1 MAAGKEV
8 KVSFVYSLIIIYYI
22 ILDKVYQQF
31 EEEEWRANTR
41 TSITFEEKT
50 KQKIVLLREF
60 HLIIRNISKKPIYNV
75 IISVC
80 FKIVKKMAENFRLL
94 SM

>member
-31 EEEEWRANTR
+31 GEEWRTNTR

-60 HLIIRNISKKPIYNV
+60 YLIIRKFEKTH
-75 IISVC
+75 
-80 FKIVKKMAENFRLL
+80 L
-94 SM
+94 